1 MIAALRGERGVTV
14 LAAVLVV
21 QIAILVVTRL
31 PGREAAPEPLLAGL
45 QADAV
50 TRIEIGDG
58 ADGHVVMD
66 RVADGWVLSDAGGYP
81 ADGTRIAGLLDRLAA
96 ARRDRLVARTEA
108 GRLELRVAPGGF
120 ERRVRIDAGG
130 DGYLLYVGTT
140 AGTGAGHVRVDG
152 EDEVWSVDGMAPW
165 QVAADRSDWVDPV
178 YLRVEADRIAAFEL
192 VNAAGSFRFERS
204 DGEWTSPVPG
214 AGEVLDQDRVTAF
227 VDRVS
232 TLRMRRPL
240 GTEPPVDYRL
250 AERAAEVR
258 LALSPDE
265 DGEGGSL
272 ELLIL
277 AGGDDDYDYVVKS
290 SDSEY
295 YVEVPSFTLADLVDA
310 DRSTFVT
317 ADDPGGSPT
326 GGSSQ

>member
-14 LAAVLVV
+14 LATVLVV

-31 PGREAAPEPLLAGL
+31 PGREAVPAPLLAGL

-108 GRLELRVAPGGF
+108 GRLELRVAPDGF

-204 DGEWTSPVPG
+204 DGKWTSPVPG
-214 AGEVLDQDRVTAF
+214 TGVVLDQDRVTAF

-240 GTEPPVDYRL
+240 GTEPPGDYRL

-265 DGEGGSL
+265 DGEAGSL

-326 GGSSQ
+326 GVSAQ

>member
-1 MIAALRGERGVTV
+1 MIAALRGERALTV
-14 LAAVLVV
+14 LAALLVV
-21 QIAILVVTRL
+21 QIAVLAITRL
-31 PGREAAPEPLLAGL
+31 PGREEAPEPLLAGL
-45 QADAV
+45 EPDAV
-50 TRIEIGDG
+50 TRIEIDG
-58 ADGHVVMD
+58 GEDGRVAMD
-66 RVADGWVLSDAGGYP
+66 RAAAGWVLSDAGGYP
-81 ADGTRIAGLLDRLAA
+81 ADGTRIADLLDRLVA

-108 GRLELRVAPGGF
+108 GRLELRVVPDDF
-120 ERRVRIDAGG
+120 ERRLRIGSAAGEH
-130 DGYLLYVGTT
+130 LLYVGTT
-140 AGTGAGHVRVDG
+140 AGTGGGHVRVDG

-178 YLRVEADRIAAFEL
+178 YLRVEPDRVATFEL

-204 DGEWTSPVPG
+204 GEEWTSPDPG
-214 AGEVLDQDRVTAF
+214 AGEVLAQERVSAF

-240 GTEPPVDYRL
+240 GTEPPDEYGL
-250 AERAAEVR
+250 AERAAVVR

-265 DGEGGSL
+265 DGDAGAL

-277 AGGDDDYDYVVKS
+277 AGADDDGDYVVKS

-295 YVEVPSFTLADLVDA
+295 YVEVSSFTLADLVDA

-317 ADDPGGSPT
+317 ADGTGGSPR
-326 GGSSQ
+326 GDSSQ